1 MQSKYIITVGIE
13 QEPCPARGEDISLL
27 AERFNEAYR
36 FFTDTLGVEH
46 VEAERQALSVALK
59 SLEQEDTNA
68 RPKPSMFAACG
79 LETARMFKE
88 RTARWC
94 AYVRGAL
101 RAARQG
107 VVRILRCVRPVLKLF
122 TASSAEAASVHRTED
137 DAGGD
142 EDGDD
147 DPARTRYLQRSR
159 VLSLLLAGEALTQP
173 KALEY
178 KIWRLAARIAELGKR
193 GWRIQKRRL
202 PGNFCEYTID
212 PNNPYSIDPQS
223 TLPFEGSAE

>member
-1 MQSKYIITVGIE
+1 M
-13 QEPCPARGEDISLL
+13 
-27 AERFNEAYR
+27 
-36 FFTDTLGVEH
+36 EH

-59 SLEQEDTNA
+59 SLEREDVA
-68 RPKPSMFAACG
+68 SRPKPSVFAACG

-88 RTARWC
+88 RTARGC

-142 EDGDD
+142 GSDPDD
-147 DPARTRYLQRSR
+147 SDLPPRQRSEIQYLR
-159 VLSLLLAGEALTQP
+159 SLTGRKGGILEQTYRTFLLGGGV
-173 KALEY
+173 
-178 KIWRLAARIAELGKR
+178 AR
-193 GWRIQKRRL
+193 
-202 PGNFCEYTID
+202 
-212 PNNPYSIDPQS
+212 
-223 TLPFEGSAE
+223 

>member
-1 MQSKYIITVGIE
+1 MGYHTISVGIK
-13 QEPCPARGEDISLL
+13 QEPCTAREEDISFL

-46 VEAERQALSVALK
+46 QEAERQALSVALK
-59 SLEQEDTNA
+59 LEQEDTNT

-101 RAARQG
+101 RAARQS
-107 VVRILRCVRPVLKLF
+107 VVRILRCVRPVLRVF
-122 TASSAEAASVHRTED
+122 RASSAEAASVHRTED

-142 EDGDD
+142 GSDADD
-147 DPARTRYLQRSR
+147 ADLPPRQRSEIQYLRSLTGRKGGILER
-159 VLSLLLAGEALTQP
+159 VYRANFLIGGEA
-173 KALEY
+173 
-178 KIWRLAARIAELGKR
+178 R
-193 GWRIQKRRL
+193 
-202 PGNFCEYTID
+202 
-212 PNNPYSIDPQS
+212 
-223 TLPFEGSAE
+223 

>member
-1 MQSKYIITVGIE
+1 MGYHTISVGIK
-13 QEPCPARGEDISLL
+13 QEPCTAREEDISFL

-59 SLEQEDTNA
+59 SLEREDVA
-68 RPKPSMFAACG
+68 SRPKPSMFAACG
-79 LETARMFKE
+79 LETARMFRE

-101 RAARQG
+101 RAARQS
-107 VVRILRCVRPVLKLF
+107 VVRILRCVRPVLRVF
-122 TASSAEAASVHRTED
+122 TASSAEAASRHRESD

-202 PGNFCEYTID
+202 PGNFTE
-212 PNNPYSIDPQS
+212 YSIDAARPRKDDEQLA
-223 TLPFEGSAE
+223 LPLEGGVR

>member
-1 MQSKYIITVGIE
+1 MQSKYIITVGIK
-13 QEPCPARGEDISLL
+13 QEPCTAREEDISLL

-46 VEAERQALSVALK
+46 QEAERQALSVALK
-59 SLEQEDTNA
+59 SLEREDVAA

-107 VVRILRCVRPVLKLF
+107 VVRILRCVRPVLRVF
-122 TASSAEAASVHRTED
+122 SASSAEAASRHRESD

-142 EDGDD
+142 DPDD
-147 DPARTRYLQRSR
+147 DLPRCPRAASIIRAIRTVTGFARSPIEQHVR
-159 VLSLLLAGEALTQP
+159 G
-173 KALEY
+173 
-178 KIWRLAARIAELGKR
+178 LGGLR
-193 GWRIQKRRL
+193 
-202 PGNFCEYTID
+202 
-212 PNNPYSIDPQS
+212 
-223 TLPFEGSAE
+223 